1 MTSARLRWYHRLS
14 IHSAYG
20 QLIALVFIP
29 ISVLALIGAWLVL
42 QETHYAA
49 MTEQRNAAQAI
60 LARYLP
66 AGQALTQ
73 LIDQPDGSKKSQ
85 QVLQNMFEE
94 AGLIRVALL
103 DMDGRPR
110 MSMGHGARLDWPSFA
125 INREMF
131 GPLDSPVGTTYG
143 QRVGFSDE
151 GPIWL
156 AVDMDDKPFQLARQ
170 RVWLVLSITT
180 LITLLL
186 LLICLNVYSR
196 RWISPIYE
204 MRLQLQRLNAETLHH
219 ALEVNS
225 SGELRLLQK
234 DLSYLFRRLYG
245 SFEELKAHTEQ
256 TEDDLRRTLD
266 QLEIQNITYRKSR
279 DMAIQSNNAKSAFL
293 ANISHELRTPL
304 NSIDGFIN
312 LLSRRGQ
319 LSSEQNLYVQTI
331 RKSSAHLLALINDVL
346 DFSKI
351 EAGKLALEDA
361 PFNLEEAVFDVMDML
376 SPLAC
381 DKRLNMAVYYYD
393 DVPLQVRGDVLRFK
407 QILTNLVSN
416 AIKFTPEGEVVV
428 RVQLESSHAQSHY
441 IRIAVQD
448 SGIGLSSK
456 DQEKLFLSFSQA
468 DPSVTRQFGGTG
480 LGLAISRQLCRL
492 MHGEIGFE
500 DNLSRDGQGKGSTFW
515 FQIQLG
521 QVHEVGMVW
530 PNLSDRRVLAH
541 LPHQASL
548 HVLRGYLS
556 RMQIELEEARSLA
569 DLFGRLTA
577 FEQQC
582 QGQCWVIIGQDSDM
596 DALLREVRTRYTG
609 ALAVY
614 GYQMALDPDQLEY
627 HHAQAIYQP
636 LSRQNLQAILQHA
649 PMLPPEP
656 IDFSVEKIH
665 VLAVDDHMPNL
676 LVLDALLSD
685 LGVSVTTVS
694 SGQDALQQVK
704 QRAEYESAGFDLIF
718 MDIQMPRMSGLE
730 ATQLIREFEQSLA
743 TPQYTPIIALTAH
756 ALADERD
763 QLIAAGMDD
772 YVSKPIQHE
781 QLVYLIKKWHQEAP
795 PYPNRDGILPI
806 DHAMPSVS
814 EAPSSP
820 AQQTPLTDLIVDWKE
835 CLTLSNHKPDLAFDL
850 LNMLLEGLSADQ
862 HELTEAFEQHDDVR
876 LEQRTHRLHGATRY
890 TGVPI
895 LRDRIAILEQHL
907 QRARKQQV
915 DPDDSV
921 HREQLTQSMQAV
933 TQAITDLLA
942 IDLNYADLDRLTTAS
957 VRPRRSTD

>member
-20 QLIALVFIP
+20 QLIGLVFIP
-29 ISVLALIGAWLVL
+29 ISVLALVGAWLVL
-42 QETHYAA
+42 QETHRAA

-66 AGQALTQ
+66 AGQALAP
-73 LIDQPDGSKKSQ
+73 LLDQPDGNQKSQ
-85 QVLQNMFEE
+85 QILRNMFEE
-94 AGLIRVALL
+94 AGLVRIALL

-110 MSMGHGARLDWPSFA
+110 MSMGHGAKLNWPVFQP
-125 INREMF
+125 NREMF
-131 GPLDSPVGTTYG
+131 GPLESPVGTSYG
-143 QRVGFSDE
+143 QRVGFTGD

-156 AVDMDDKPFQLARQ
+156 VVDMDDKPFQLSRQ
-170 RVWLVLSITT
+170 RVWLVLAITT

-186 LLICLNVYSR
+186 LLICLNIYSR
-196 RWISPIYE
+196 RWIAPIFE
-204 MRLQLQRLNAETLHH
+204 MRLQLQRLNADTLHYS
-219 ALEVNS
+219 LEVTS

-234 DLSYLFRRLYG
+234 DLSYLFRRLHG
-245 SFEELKAHTEQ
+245 SFEEMKAHTEQ

-279 DMAIQSNNAKSAFL
+279 DLAIQSNNAKSAFL

-351 EAGKLALEDA
+351 EAGKLALENA

-381 DKRLNMAVYYYD
+381 DKQLNMAVYYYD
-393 DVPLQVRGDVLRFK
+393 DVPRQVRGDVLRFK

-416 AIKFTPEGEVVV
+416 AIKFTPDGEVVV
-428 RVQLESSHAQSHY
+428 RVQLESSHAQMHY

-448 SGIGLSSK
+448 SGIGLATQ
-456 DQEKLFLSFSQA
+456 DQDKLFKSFSQA

-492 MHGEIGFE
+492 MNGEIGFE

-515 FQIQLG
+515 FQVQLG
-521 QVHEVGMVW
+521 QIHEVGTVW

-556 RMQIELEEARSLA
+556 RMQIELEVASSLA

-582 QGQCWVIIGQDSDM
+582 QGQCWVMIAQDSDM
-596 DALLREVRTRYTG
+596 NALLREVRTRYTG
-609 ALAVY
+609 ALAIY
-614 GYQMALDPDQLEY
+614 GYQMALNLDQLEY

-636 LSRQNLQAILQHA
+636 LSRQNLQAILQHV
-649 PMLPPEP
+649 PTLPPER
-656 IDFSVEKIH
+656 IDFSEKNIQ
-665 VLAVDDHMPNL
+665 VLAVDDHLPNL
-676 LVLDALLSD
+676 LVLDALLND
-685 LGVSVTTVS
+685 LGISVTTVS
-694 SGQDALQQVK
+694 SGQDALQQIK
-704 QRAEYESAGFDLIF
+704 QRAEHQVTEFDLIF

-730 ATQLIREFEQSLA
+730 ATQLIREFEQSLDQK
-743 TPQYTPIIALTAH
+743 PHTPIIALTAH

-763 QLIAAGMDD
+763 QLISAGMDD
-772 YVSKPIQHE
+772 YVSKPIQHGQLVHLIEKWHCKASEHQSVE
-781 QLVYLIKKWHQEAP
+781 QLSIADATDALHV
-795 PYPNRDGILPI
+795 
-806 DHAMPSVS
+806 PSI
-814 EAPSSP
+814 
-820 AQQTPLTDLIVDWKE
+820 TDRIVDWKE
-835 CLTLSNHKPDLAFDL
+835 CLILSNHKPDLAFDL
-850 LNMLLEGLSADQ
+850 LSMLLEGLTEDQ
-862 HELTEAFEQHDDVR
+862 QELQAAFEQQDDAR

-895 LRDRIAILEQHL
+895 LREQIAALERHL
-907 QRARKQQV
+907 QQARKQSIAAH
-915 DPDDSV
+915 DSV
-921 HREQLTQSMQAV
+921 HRQQLAQNMRAVQQAIEQL
-933 TQAITDLLA
+933 LG
-942 IDLNYADLDRLTTAS
+942 IDLNYADLDQLTTAS
-957 VRPRRSTD
+957 VRPRRSLD